1 MFSLLKLNEE
11 KRHLTV
17 SCQNSKE
24 TRERSVSENHET
36 CVFYQPRIGITSR
49 SKNIK
54 LLQWKSKTNSNDIIH
69 RITDL
74 SLPIK
79 MDCINER
86 NLWIVYKDNI
96 SPCFKGALSGLE
108 TIFGN
113 WKPLKNE
120 EKCFL
125 FHLKRSV
132 HSQDIYFFVMTFW
145 SCSKTT
151 SLEK

>member
-36 CVFYQPRIGITSR
+36 CVFYQTRIGITSR

-54 LLQWKSKTNSNDIIH
+54 LLQWKSKTNSNNIIH

-86 NLWIVYKDNI
+86 KLWIVYKDNI
-96 SPCFKGALSGLE
+96 SSCFKGALSGLRQFLA
-108 TIFGN
+108 I
-113 WKPLKNE
+113 KSPLKMMKNAF
-120 EKCFL
+120 CFTSKGL
-125 FHLKRSV
+125 FILKIFKFLLWLFGHV
-132 HSQDIYFFVMTFW
+132 AKQ
-145 SCSKTT
+145 
-151 SLEK
+151 LQ

>member
-79 MDCINER
+79 MGCINER

-96 SPCFKGALSGLE
+96 SPCFKGALSGLRQFLAIE
-108 TIFGN
+108 S
-113 WKPLKNE
+113 PLKMKKNAF
-120 EKCFL
+120 CFISKGL
-125 FHLKRSV
+125 FILKIFIFLLWLFGHV
-132 HSQDIYFFVMTFW
+132 AKQLH
-145 SCSKTT
+145 
-151 SLEK
+151 